1 MRPFEDYRDMEEDDK
16 SFLLRLLFHDFLAT
30 VDYNRLKK
38 KGPQFLKTI
47 IDNDMKEH
55 IRLQNFEACIVL
67 KDMSNMFKVEINNH
81 DDIL

>member
-1 MRPFEDYRDMEEDDK
+1 MRPFDDYRDMEEDDK

-47 IDNDMKEH
+47 IDNDMQEH
-55 IRLQNFEACIVL
+55 VRLQNYEACVVIR
-67 KDMSNMFKVEINNH
+67 DMKNMFNIEINNH
-81 DDIL
+81 DDII

>member
-1 MRPFEDYRDMEEDDK
+1 MRPFNDYRDMEEDDK

-30 VDYNRLKK
+30 VDFNRLKK

>member
-47 IDNDMKEH
+47 IDNDMREH